1 MNYDH
6 DVLGVGN
13 SSHPANQEE
22 TDVFQSEDL
31 DECLQHAKEEF
42 EFEPL
47 EFAINLQY
55 ERLKIAKKLIDELQV
70 ATTGN
75 SYIKNKIQRIK
86 NYL

>member
-31 DECLQHAKEEF
+31 FECMEHAKENND
-42 EFEPL
+42 FEPL
-47 EFAINLQY
+47 EFAIELQY
-55 ERLKIAKKLIDELQV
+55 ERLKTAKKLIDELISGAV
-70 ATTGN
+70 SESTT
-75 SYIKNKIQRIK
+75 IKLQRIK